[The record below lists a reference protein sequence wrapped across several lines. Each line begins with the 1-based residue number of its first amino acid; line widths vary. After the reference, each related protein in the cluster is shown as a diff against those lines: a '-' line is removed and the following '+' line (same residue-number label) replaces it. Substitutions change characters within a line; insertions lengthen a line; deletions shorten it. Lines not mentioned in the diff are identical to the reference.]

1 MITKVENI
9 TGGVEV
15 TLSNGKSF
23 TIKNGDAGK
32 DGTQWT
38 IGEDGYWY
46 QDGKKTEFKAKGD
59 KGDPGEQGPAES
71 MVILISRAKT
81 DSGTRMK

>member
-1 MITKVENI
+1 MPERWYSV
-9 TGGVEV
+9 
-15 TLSNGKSF
+15 
-23 TIKNGDAGK
+23 
-32 DGTQWT
+32 T

-59 KGDPGEQGPAES
+59 KGDQGEPALRASRELQVLRVNRENQDS
-71 MVILISRAKT
+71 RVLQVKTVIPIFQVKT